1 MSAAGVILP
10 SIGGIPCIAG
20 CQGQHARDDTR
31 HQESCKIS
39 MNCRHAFEPLICVL
53 QNTASTLLAGFDGL
67 QTDLQLRRE
76 SAAVMRATL
85 ASLNDRHES
94 EAVGVLEST
103 QRCRQYKTALQT
115 AQAHRALRASL
126 LTEKKELI
134 ANLQQEL
141 GQVRASPRPFW
152 DACCACELVAAT
164 RRCECTRREG
174 C

>member
-1 MSAAGVILP
+1 M
-10 SIGGIPCIAG
+10 
-20 CQGQHARDDTR
+20 AR
-31 HQESCKIS
+31 I
-39 MNCRHAFEPLICVL
+39 
-53 QNTASTLLAGFDGL
+53 DGL

-103 QRCRQYKTALQT
+103 RRCLQYKTALQS

-141 GQVRASPRPFW
+141 GQVRGSPRPFW
-152 DACCACELVAAT
+152 DSCCACELGTAT
-164 RRCECTRREG
+164 WCCECTRHEG
-174 C
+174 LWPSDNVESGQQELNWCLVGRVG